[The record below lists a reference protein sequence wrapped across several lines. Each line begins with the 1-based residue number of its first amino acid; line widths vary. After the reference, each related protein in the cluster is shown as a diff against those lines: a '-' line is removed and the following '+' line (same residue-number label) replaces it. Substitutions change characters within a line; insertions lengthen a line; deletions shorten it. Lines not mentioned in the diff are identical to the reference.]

1 MDPRIVAMRLRSFSR
16 STAIAAFVATC
27 APPASA
33 SDPAMTPR
41 GPGAVQASMRSMQPA
56 MQPLAAWHVPVLAN
70 VAGDAWQEQKVS
82 AGDGVPGTNFGYS
95 LAISGTTA
103 FISAYQAVIGGN
115 HAQGAVYVYA
125 GSAGTWTETQKLVAG
140 DGAAFHQ
147 FGEAIAFDGTTAL
160 IAANGVS
167 GFQGAVYVFGQ
178 EDGTWTQTA
187 RLTAADGAALDNF
200 GWSVAVDGAVA
211 LIGAPYAEEGANE
224 DQGAAY
230 VFERVDGTWVA
241 SGRLV
246 APDGAAGDNFGRAV
260 AIDGDTLLVGA
271 VNAAIDGAKMQGAA
285 YLFER
290 SKGAWLPSEKLV
302 ASDGEAVDNLG
313 QAVALQDGIAVVGA
327 PIRGAAYVFER
338 GEAGWTEARK
348 LSPGD
353 NPPGGAYFGYA
364 LDFDGAT
371 IVVGALNA
379 TIGDNQFQ
387 GAAYVF
393 DRDDGGWPEVGRL
406 VASDG
411 AAFENLGI
419 AVGVSGAD
427 VLAGAYYANVDGN
440 AAEGAAYFFTQGER
454 IFTDGFD
461 G

>member
-1 MDPRIVAMRLRSFSR
+1 MDHRIVAMRLRSFAHSI
-16 STAIAAFVATC
+16 AVAAFVVACASPTAAAAATM
-27 APPASA
+27 ATTARVAAHASA
-33 SDPAMTPR
+33 HPMHAT
-41 GPGAVQASMRSMQPA
+41 
-56 MQPLAAWHVPVLAN
+56 AAWPNPVPAN
-70 VAGDAWQEQKVS
+70 ALGESWLEQKVS

-103 FISAYQAVIGGN
+103 FISAYQAVVGGN
-115 HAQGAVYVYA
+115 QAQGAVYVYSGPDGA
-125 GSAGTWTETQKLVAG
+125 WTETQKLVAD

-147 FGEAIAFDGTTAL
+147 FGEAIAFDGTTVL

-178 EDGTWTQTA
+178 EDGAWTQTA

-200 GWSVAVDGAVA
+200 GWSVAIDGTVA

-230 VFERVDGTWVA
+230 VFEHVDGAWVS

-260 AIDGDTLLVGA
+260 AIDGDSLLVGA
-271 VNAAIDGAKMQGAA
+271 VNAAIDGEEMQGAA

-290 SKGAWLPSEKLV
+290 SEDGWLPSQKLV
-302 ASDGEAVDNLG
+302 ASDGAAVDNLG
-313 QAVALQDGIAVVGA
+313 QAVALQDGVAVVGA

-338 GEAGWTEARK
+338 GEAGWTESRK
-348 LSPGD
+348 LMPGD
-353 NPPGGAYFGYA
+353 EPPGAAYFGYA
-364 LDFDGAT
+364 LDFDGET
-371 IVVGALNA
+371 IVIGALNA
-379 TIGDNQFQ
+379 TIAGNQFQ

-393 DRDDGGWPEVGRL
+393 GRDDGDWSAKGRL

-427 VLAGAYYANVDGN
+427 VLAGAYYATVDGN
-440 AAEGAAYFFTQGER
+440 AAEGAAYFFTRPLDER